1 MEEKEGREMKYLKYE
16 EFGNVFLFR
25 DEPSEQSW
33 DWKNKLWHR
42 TSQAYDAFNWGLDH
56 PTEEITKEEA
66 EEIAGVK
73 FED

>member
-1 MEEKEGREMKYLKYE
+1 MKYLKYE
-16 EFGNVFLFR
+16 EFGSTSLFR
-25 DEPSEQSW
+25 NEPEPQA
-33 DWKNKLWHR
+33 WHFGDKKWIR
-42 TSQAYDAFNWGLDH
+42 DAVAYDAFNWGLDH